1 MIVPSGISTSFL
13 IGRVGGCQTFRYS
26 TDARNQQ
33 MNSSMSASPQ
43 TFIFPGR
50 LFKVIPRM
58 VPFQWN
64 NLNLLTRWELC
75 YRLGLPP
82 MEEA

>member
-1 MIVPSGISTSFL
+1 MIVPSGISTSFFT
-13 IGRVGGCQTFRYS
+13 GRVGGCQTFTYF

-33 MNSSMSASPQ
+33 MNPSMTASPQ
-43 TFIFPGR
+43 IFIFPGR

-75 YRLGLPP
+75 YRLSLPP

>member
-1 MIVPSGISTSFL
+1 MIVPSGISTSF
-13 IGRVGGCQTFRYS
+13 ITGRVRGCQTPRYF
-26 TDARNQQ
+26 TDARNQL
-33 MNSSMSASPQ
+33 MSSSMSASPH

-58 VPFQWN
+58 VPFQWS

-75 YRLGLPP
+75 YRLSLPP
-82 MEEA
+82 IEEA